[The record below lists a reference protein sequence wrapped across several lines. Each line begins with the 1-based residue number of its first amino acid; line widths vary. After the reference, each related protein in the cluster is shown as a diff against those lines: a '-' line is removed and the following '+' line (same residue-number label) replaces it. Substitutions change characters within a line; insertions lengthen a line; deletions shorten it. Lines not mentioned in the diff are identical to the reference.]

1 MLQCLGIE
9 AKSSYYQSNSKL
21 IGSNIYWKKTWQTVT
36 INKDNCTFSAVCSLP
51 KIFFKKIILIWRRW
65 GTPQN
70 FLLAL
75 IDELWKTWKIRI
87 LKNWK
92 KIAQDIIILHMCTKN
107 HNHMRYSFWDM
118 EWDRIFCQFG
128 PFFIFFSLYIHVL
141 MKTIH
146 VLIKAF
152 LKLVPL
158 FFIRFLLF
166 HQMIAL

>member
-1 MLQCLGIE
+1 MLQCLRIE

-107 HNHMRYSFWDM
+107 HNHMRYSSWYT
-118 EWDRIFCQFG
+118 EWDKQNFEQ
-128 PFFIFFSLYIHVL
+128 
-141 MKTIH
+141 MK
-146 VLIKAF
+146 KASEDVIILNLCNKKHDQMMYAYSDTEF
-152 LKLVPL
+152 N
-158 FFIRFLLF
+158 RHFLLF
-166 HQMIAL
+166 

>member
-1 MLQCLGIE
+1 MLQCLRIE

-128 PFFIFFSLYIHVL
+128 PFFIFFHCIY
-141 MKTIH
+141 MYWWK
-146 VLIKAF
+146 
-152 LKLVPL
+152 
-158 FFIRFLLF
+158 
-166 HQMIAL
+166 QYMCW